1 MRKPTPTAP
10 GVTRRQVLTWSTGA
24 LAATASG
31 MAKAVTLT
39 GAPGWTPFSDNPP
52 ENFDKAGWLF
62 FTAEEAATVEAI
74 VDRLIPADELSIG
87 GKEAGCAIFI
97 DRQLHGFY
105 GTFERLYMEGP
116 FTEGTAEQGDQSP
129 LVPRERYRKGI
140 AALNNYTQ
148 ATHQKAFRE
157 LNAEQQ
163 DDILHNLESGKIALD
178 GYDSAA
184 FFAQILINTME
195 GFFADPIYGGN
206 KDMVSWKMIGFP
218 GARYDYRDLIER
230 HNQDLQLQPV
240 SINDLSN
247 TQKGA

>member
-52 ENFDKAGWLF
+52 ETFDKAGWLF

-129 LVPRERYRKGI
+129 LVPRERYRKGL
-140 AALNNYTQ
+140 AALNKYTQ

-206 KDMVSWKMIGFP
+206 KNMVSWKMIGFP

-230 HNQDLQLQPV
+230 HNQDLKLQPV

>member
-1 MRKPTPTAP
+1 MRKPSPTSP

-31 MAKAVTLT
+31 VAKAVTLT

-52 ENFDKAGWLF
+52 ETFPDAGWLF
-62 FTAEEAATVEAI
+62 FTDEEAATVEAI
-74 VDRLIPADELSIG
+74 VDRLIPADELSMG
-87 GKEAGCAIFI
+87 GKEAGCAVFI
-97 DRQLHGFY
+97 DRQLQGFY

-116 FTEGTAEQGDQSP
+116 FTEGTAQQGDQSP
-129 LVPRERYRKGI
+129 LVPRERYRKGL
-140 AALNNYTQ
+140 AALNKHTHATQ
-148 ATHQKAFRE
+148 QKAFRD
-157 LNAEQQ
+157 LTPEQQ
-163 DDILHNLESGKIALD
+163 DEILHGLEKGDIKLE
-178 GYDSAA
+178 GYDGEA

-230 HNQDLQLQPV
+230 HNEDLKLQPV
-240 SINDLSN
+240 SIADLSN
-247 TQKGA
+247 TKKGA